1 MPFSKHD
8 NIALLHFDDGKANAV
23 SHEFIEEMHA
33 GLDQA
38 EAECEAVVIMG
49 REGKF
54 SAGFDL
60 SEFQKGPEAT
70 MGLVNAGGKM
80 LNRIFTLDL
89 PVVAAS
95 TGHAIAAGCFLL
107 LACDVRIG
115 FDGNFKIGANE
126 SALGMALPTFASE
139 LVEYRIPRNH
149 IDTAVLQAKLY
160 NPGEAIAAGF
170 LDEVVAA
177 DQLKDRAFEIASTL
191 AAYPGKGYAQNK
203 KILRAD
209 VAARIAASLT

>member
-1 MPFSKHD
+1 MPYRKHD

-23 SHEFIEEMHA
+23 SHDFIKEMND

-38 EAECEAVVIMG
+38 QAECDAVVIMG

-70 MGLVNAGGKM
+70 LSLVNAGGKM
-80 LNRIFTLDL
+80 LNRIFTLDM
-89 PVVAAS
+89 PVIAAS

-115 FDGNFKIGANE
+115 FEGKFKIGANE
-126 SALGMALPTFASE
+126 SALGMALPKFASE
-139 LVEYRIPRNH
+139 LVEYRIPRNE
-149 IDTAVLQAKLY
+149 IDAAVLQAKMY
-160 NPGEAIAAGF
+160 SPTEAVGAGY
-170 LDEVVAA
+170 LDEIVAPE
-177 DQLKDRAFEIASTL
+177 QLKDRAFEIASQL
-191 AAYPGKGYAQNK
+191 AAFPGKGYAQNK
-203 KILRAD
+203 KILRSD
-209 VAARIAASLT
+209 VAERIAASLA

>member
-23 SHEFIEEMHA
+23 SHDFIAEMNA
-33 GLDQA
+33 GLDRA
-38 EAECEAVVIMG
+38 KAECDAVVIMG

-70 MGLVNAGGKM
+70 TNLVNAGGKM
-80 LNRIFTLDL
+80 LNRIFTLDM

-115 FDGNFKIGANE
+115 FEGNFKIGANE
-126 SALGMALPTFASE
+126 SALGMALPKFASE

-160 NPGEAIAAGF
+160 SPTEAVAAGY
-170 LDEVVAA
+170 LDELVAPENLHDRALEVAA
-177 DQLKDRAFEIASTL
+177 QL
-191 AAYPGKGYAQNK
+191 AAYPGNGFAQNK
-203 KILRAD
+203 QILRGE
-209 VAARIAASLT
+209 VAKRIAASL

>member
-8 NIALLHFDDGKANAV
+8 DIGFLHFDDGKANAV
-23 SHEFIEEMHA
+23 SHDFIKEMND

-38 EAECEAVVIMG
+38 QADCKAVVIMG

-70 MGLVNAGGKM
+70 TNLVNAGGKM
-80 LNRIFTLDL
+80 LNRIFTLDM

-115 FDGNFKIGANE
+115 FEGNFKIGANE
-126 SALGMALPTFASE
+126 SMLGMALPKFASE

-160 NPGEAIAAGF
+160 NPTEAVAAGY
-170 LDEVVAA
+170 LDEIVPAE
-177 DQLKDRAFEIASTL
+177 QLKDRAFEVAAQL
-191 AAYPGKGYAQNK
+191 AAYPGNGYAMNK
-203 KILRAD
+203 KILRD
-209 VAARIAASLT
+209 EVAARIAASLD

>member
-23 SHEFIEEMHA
+23 SHDFINEMNA

-38 EAECEAVVIMG
+38 EAECEAIIIMG

-70 MGLVNAGGKM
+70 MSLVNAGGKM
-80 LNRIFTLDL
+80 LHRIFTSDL

-107 LACDVRIG
+107 LSCDVRVG
-115 FDGNFKIGANE
+115 FEGNFKIGANE
-126 SALGMALPTFASE
+126 SILGMALPKFASE
-139 LVEYRIPRNH
+139 LVEYRIPRNE
-149 IDTAVLQAKLY
+149 IDAAVLQAKMY
-160 NPGEAIAAGF
+160 SPTEAVGAGY
-170 LDEVVAA
+170 LDEIVPE

-191 AAYPGKGYAQNK
+191 AGYPGNGYAQNK
-203 KILRAD
+203 KILRSE
-209 VAARIAASLT
+209 VSARIAQSLS

>member
-23 SHEFIEEMHA
+23 SHDFIKEMND

-38 EAECEAVVIMG
+38 EADCEAVVIMG

-70 MGLVNAGGKM
+70 VNLVNAGGKM
-80 LNRIFTLDL
+80 LHRIFTLDL

-107 LACDVRIG
+107 LSCDVRIG
-115 FDGNFKIGANE
+115 FEGNFKIGANE
-126 SALGMALPTFASE
+126 SLLGMALPKFASE
-139 LVEYRIPRNH
+139 LVEYRIPRNE
-149 IDTAVLQAKLY
+149 IDAAVLQAKLY
-160 NPGEAIAAGF
+160 SPTEAVGAGY
-170 LDEVVAA
+170 LDEIVAE
-177 DQLKDRAFEIASTL
+177 DKLKERAFEVATQLAS
-191 AAYPGKGYAQNK
+191 YPGNGYAQNK
-203 KILRAD
+203 KILRNE
-209 VAARIAASLT
+209 VAARIAESLS

>member
-23 SHEFIEEMHA
+23 SHDFINEMNA

-38 EAECEAVVIMG
+38 EAECEAIIIMG

-70 MGLVNAGGKM
+70 MSLVNAGGKM
-80 LNRIFTLDL
+80 LHRIFTSDL

-107 LACDVRIG
+107 LSCDVRIG
-115 FDGNFKIGANE
+115 FEGNFKIGANE
-126 SALGMALPTFASE
+126 SILGMALPKFASE
-139 LVEYRIPRNH
+139 LVEYRIPRNE
-149 IDTAVLQAKLY
+149 IDAAVLQAKMY
-160 NPGEAIAAGF
+160 SPTEAVGAGY
-170 LDEVVAA
+170 LDEIVPE

-191 AAYPGKGYAQNK
+191 AGYPGNGYAQNK
-203 KILRAD
+203 KILRSE
-209 VAARIAASLT
+209 VSARIAQSLS

>member
-23 SHEFIEEMHA
+23 SHEFIKEMHA

-70 MGLVNAGGKM
+70 MSLVNAGGKM

-115 FDGNFKIGANE
+115 FEGNFKIGANE
-126 SALGMALPTFASE
+126 SALGMALPKFASE

-160 NPGEAIAAGF
+160 NPGEAVAAGF
-170 LDEVVAA
+170 LDEIVAA

-203 KILRAD
+203 QILRAD
-209 VAARIAASLT
+209 VAARIAASLQ